1 MCDLSTVLAG
11 PYCTML
17 LGDLGADV
25 IKVEPPEGD
34 ATRGWGPP
42 FVAGPDGTRGDAA
55 YFLAVNR
62 NKRSIVVDLKT
73 ETGRMVLERLIERA
87 DVLVENYRVGGLERL
102 GFPDERL
109 EALNPRLERLSITG
123 FGPDGP
129 RRNEAGYDFTIQA
142 LAGVMSITGAGD
154 EEGGE
159 PTKVGVAISD
169 LTTGMLGAV
178 AVLAALFGRDRA
190 EGPGRGVGQR
200 IDLSLFE
207 STIAWLANQGQ
218 NYLVTGEPPVRRGNR
233 HPSIVPYE
241 TFRTADGTIAVG
253 VGSER
258 QWRRFCAAMDL
269 ADLADGLGFATNAER
284 VEHRE
289 ALHAILARRFAER
302 PSAEWIAALTEA
314 RVPVAP
320 INDLAAVFADPQVA
334 VRRMVETVEHPVAGA
349 LRLAGIPFKFA
360 RTPASIRRPPP
371 LLGEHTAEILGDL
384 GLESDQVT

>member
-1 MCDLSTVLAG
+1 
-11 PYCTML
+11 
-17 LGDLGADV
+17 
-25 IKVEPPEGD
+25 
-34 ATRGWGPP
+34 
-42 FVAGPDGTRGDAA
+42 
-55 YFLAVNR
+55 
-62 NKRSIVVDLKT
+62 
-73 ETGRMVLERLIERA
+73 
-87 DVLVENYRVGGLERL
+87 
-102 GFPDERL
+102 
-109 EALNPRLERLSITG
+109 
-123 FGPDGP
+123 
-129 RRNEAGYDFTIQA
+129 
-142 LAGVMSITGAGD
+142 
-154 EEGGE
+154 
-159 PTKVGVAISD
+159 
-169 LTTGMLGAV
+169 
-178 AVLAALFGRDRA
+178 
-190 EGPGRGVGQR
+190 
-200 IDLSLFE
+200 
-207 STIAWLANQGQ
+207 
-218 NYLVTGEPPVRRGNR
+218 
-233 HPSIVPYE
+233 VPYE

-258 QWRRFCAAMDL
+258 QWRRFCAAMGL

-349 LRLAGIPFKFA
+349 LRLAGIPFKLA